1 MHTSSSSFDSSSSF
15 EVGPD
20 AVTLAG
26 TGAPGFAGDG
36 GIATSA
42 ELDAPEAIAE
52 DRRGDLFIADT
63 GNCRVREVPAASG
76 TRYGIRMIRGTLYTI
91 AGGPCGATP
100 GSRSAARTGRVGF
113 VTALTVDSSGDVFLA
128 GGTGNVVYE
137 LPSRSGIQFG
147 TYMTSGR
154 LSVVAGDG
162 AAGDEGDGRPA
173 VDAELNVPS
182 GVGVDPA
189 GDLFIADTEIAEIRE
204 VASHDGPQWGITML
218 QGRIYTVA
226 GTGGCGEA
234 GDGGPAG
241 EAELW
246 NPVDVVVGPV
256 GDLLISDSGGE
267 EIVDLPPVSGTYYGI
282 HIAADHLGVVAGT
295 GSYGPYVIDGLSA
308 TAETAELNSAAEI
321 ALDGA
326 GDLFIADPYSSS
338 VREVPSHDVTQR
350 GRPLTVGDMYT
361 VAGALTGDLGD
372 TTMWF
377 GAQMLYP
384 FGVAVAPNGGIVYS
398 DQGANVVR
406 EIPAS

>member
-1 MHTSSSSFDSSSSF
+1 MFSCRPVAVLRRHRVVVALMVASSCALGVAAGVATSRPVGVPVHGVDGTHRALASEPRRAETVHTSSSSFDSSSSF

-189 GDLFIADTEIAEIRE
+189 GDLFIADTESCGGTRGRVRRRENGNRDVSPAGTSTRSPEQAPAARRRRRPVRQHSSSTPPTSPSDHGRPLVSDGGGEEILDLPSSTGTYYGVRIA
-204 VASHDGPQWGITML
+204 ADHL
-218 QGRIYTVA
+218 ATVA
-226 GTGGCGEA
+226 GTGMYA
-234 GDGGPAG
+234 
-241 EAELW
+241 
-246 NPVDVVVGPV
+246 
-256 GDLLISDSGGE
+256 
-267 EIVDLPPVSGTYYGI
+267 
-282 HIAADHLGVVAGT
+282 
-295 GSYGPYVIDGLSA
+295 PYLVDGLPA
-308 TAETAELNSAAEI
+308 TA
-321 ALDGA
+321 
-326 GDLFIADPYSSS
+326 
-338 VREVPSHDVTQR
+338 
-350 GRPLTVGDMYT
+350 RPR
-361 VAGALTGDLGD
+361 
-372 TTMWF
+372 
-377 GAQMLYP
+377 
-384 FGVAVAPNGGIVYS
+384 S
-398 DQGANVVR
+398 
-406 EIPAS
+406 